1 MEAKKILKYV
11 DSMKLEVV
19 GTEPKPEKPG
29 VTYDPI
35 YDRMTERA
43 PSQGGE
49 SLSNY
54 TKKFLIDY
62 GKSPDMGY
70 GGRPKRAPENEHD
83 WNYS

>member
-1 MEAKKILKYV
+1 METKKLKYV

-29 VTYDPI
+29 LTYDPI

-43 PSQGGE
+43 PSQGGG
-49 SLSNY
+49 LGDY
-54 TKKFLIDY
+54 TKKLLNYEAGDSMF
-62 GKSPDMGY
+62 Y
-70 GGRPKRAPENEHD
+70 GGQKKRAPETEFD